1 MVLACAPGYTGKTCS
16 KPCPTP
22 SFGSKCQLSCG
33 TCSPCHHVNGCS
45 VYTSK

>member
-16 KPCPTP
+16 IPCPTP
-22 SFGSKCQLSCG
+22 SYGSECQHSCG